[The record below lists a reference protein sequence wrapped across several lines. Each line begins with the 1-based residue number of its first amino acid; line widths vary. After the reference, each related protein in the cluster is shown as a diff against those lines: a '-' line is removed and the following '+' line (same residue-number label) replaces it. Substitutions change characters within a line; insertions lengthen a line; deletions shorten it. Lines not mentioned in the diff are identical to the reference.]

1 YPERTIVLE
10 HLYQLAKLRPDLPA
24 YRDLSRELMA
34 DAMARR
40 QPEQMISVWQE
51 YLSKGEAHH
60 PLAVEDHN
68 RVMFASLKHHDL
80 KSAEKAFER
89 MRSTAN
95 VEMVNEACRLLL
107 AEFEKHQMEPKAR
120 HYRQLLQNTL

>member
-1 YPERTIVLE
+1 M
-10 HLYQLAKLRPDLPA
+10 A
-24 YRDLSRELMA
+24 LSS
-34 DAMARR
+34 R